1 MVKPIIDPNKSYT
14 FRSYYF
20 LPFEAREIAGYFGFE
35 LSKGYL
41 ELPEGDRFNLEVIQG
56 IENKL
61 RLILPL
67 TELSSETA
75 RREILISPLLLE
87 LVSYRRIQF
96 SIEYTLNVSK
106 QLKGSLDYY
115 LRNDTSNFLII
126 EAKLADMTRGFK
138 QLMAEMIALSQWL
151 ANDKIIYG
159 AVSIGDIWQFA
170 VLDPVVK
177 KIDQDLTLYRV
188 PDDLDGLFAILLGI
202 FE

>member
-20 LPFEAREIAGYFGFE
+20 LPYEAKEIAGYFGFE
-35 LSKGYL
+35 LNKAYL
-41 ELPEGDRFNLEVIQG
+41 ELPKSDSVSFKAIQE
-56 IENKL
+56 IKVKL
-61 RLILPL
+61 RRILPL
-67 TELSSETA
+67 TELDSETA

-87 LVSYRRIQF
+87 LVGYRKIQF

-115 LRNDTSNFLII
+115 LRTDTSNFLIT
-126 EAKLADMTRGFK
+126 EAKLADITRGFK
-138 QLMAEMIALSQWL
+138 QLIAEMIALSQWL
-151 ANDKIIYG
+151 ENEKIVYG

-188 PDDLDGLFAILLGI
+188 PNDLDDLFAILLGI